1 MATVKAKKKSFS
13 HIQTSTIC
21 ILSKD
26 QGSSA
31 AKKSVREEPGMSM
44 MSSVIDVFLA
54 VENWYIT
61 PVN

>member
-54 VENWYIT
+54 VEN
-61 PVN
+61 